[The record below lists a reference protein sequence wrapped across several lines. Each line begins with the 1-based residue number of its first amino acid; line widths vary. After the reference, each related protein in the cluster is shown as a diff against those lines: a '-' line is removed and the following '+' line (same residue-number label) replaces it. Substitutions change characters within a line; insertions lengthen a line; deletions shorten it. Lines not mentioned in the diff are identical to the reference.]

1 MSLGRIAVM
10 LLLSR
15 YGCAQ
20 KLESQALAYDDE
32 CTFSDCTVSALQIRH
47 ERLGAYEASTID
59 ALQLRGERLETYE
72 ASSPHTYIERSAVAD
87 EGAGIGE
94 CRGGDRWGKGCTNV
108 EGCKRLCDE
117 NPSCWSFSFGVG
129 GVQEGKCYLKSK
141 KVTATDSSSRKPGH
155 SDWRTYYR
163 ISYQGSGGHTSQ
175 QRYYGG
181 NDQQAPQRTTEDAVA
196 EAEARARVAEARAAE
211 AEARARATEAEARHA
226 APPSQFASST
236 AAPDFSRMMD
246 PKTWSD
252 PEALKKMGDFWKG
265 LAGR

>member
-1 MSLGRIAVM
+1 MAVHRNLKARHWLTMMSARFQIAQSVLCRFDMNDLEHTKQARSMLCNFEANGLKRMKQVPLTHTLSVVRLQTKVLESESAAVVTAGGRGVLMSRVASVFVTRT
-10 LLLSR
+10 LLAGLSR
-15 YGCAQ
+15 
-20 KLESQALAYDDE
+20 
-32 CTFSDCTVSALQIRH
+32 
-47 ERLGAYEASTID
+47 LGSEAF
-59 ALQLRGERLETYE
+59 RR
-72 ASSPHTYIERSAVAD
+72 ASVTSRA
-87 EGAGIGE
+87 
-94 CRGGDRWGKGCTNV
+94 
-108 EGCKRLCDE
+108 
-117 NPSCWSFSFGVG
+117 
-129 GVQEGKCYLKSK
+129 K